1 MGVPTKESA
10 GHEGGLKLCKDTLGK
25 GFTKEVAL
33 SKACKAEQ
41 DLPSEQG
48 RCVRAGV
55 IPDRGTEA
63 EAVWGS

>member
-1 MGVPTKESA
+1 MY
-10 GHEGGLKLCKDTLGK
+10 TLGK

-48 RCVRAGV
+48 RYVRAGV

-63 EAVWGS
+63 GAVWGS